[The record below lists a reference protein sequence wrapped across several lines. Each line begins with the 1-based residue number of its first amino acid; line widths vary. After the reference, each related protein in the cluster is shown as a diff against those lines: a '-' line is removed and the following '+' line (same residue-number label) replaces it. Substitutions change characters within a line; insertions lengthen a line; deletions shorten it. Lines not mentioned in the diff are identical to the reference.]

1 MLSESELNKLMS
13 EMNSVKS
20 EVKELRIQLNNL
32 DRKKEDYFREKRKIS
47 SDIFSRIKNAQDYKS
62 KRNSL
67 TDVVKNTKLSK
78 EEIEHQV
85 TVLDGDI
92 HKLKEE
98 KKKLLEKLGVDDPQ
112 RLKRNIKQLEFKI
125 ETEGLTFEKEKELM
139 KVLSK
144 MKKQYDSVKNVNVIE
159 HQLDIKFRELRDLRQ
174 QLDMTKKIVQHSA
187 KESQKNHMELI
198 ESSKEIDELK
208 NKEAEFE
215 EKIGVIKGEMHGLS
229 EQVNEKLAKVDDL
242 RRILKENNVQLREDV
257 EKTNNDILKQKDEEV
272 QDKLKK
278 GKKLTTEDLLILQRT
293 MK

>member
-78 EEIEHQV
+78 EEIEHRV
-85 TVLDGDI
+85 TTLHGEI

-144 MKKQYDSVKNVNVIE
+144 MKKQYDSVKNVNIIE

-174 QLDMTKKIVQHSA
+174 QLDMT
-187 KESQKNHMELI
+187 
-198 ESSKEIDELK
+198 
-208 NKEAEFE
+208 
-215 EKIGVIKGEMHGLS
+215 
-229 EQVNEKLAKVDDL
+229 
-242 RRILKENNVQLREDV
+242 
-257 EKTNNDILKQKDEEV
+257 
-272 QDKLKK
+272 
-278 GKKLTTEDLLILQRT
+278 
-293 MK
+293 